1 MSIDLLPFNAF
12 ALESCAA
19 PAAAPHETQTLT
31 LPLRAARAPG
41 AESVAGRLL
50 LLVAESADAP
60 AASATQHAGIVAP
73 QEAGPLTITFGCSSD
88 AQ

>member
-19 PAAAPHETQTLT
+19 PAPAPHDAQTLT
-31 LPLRAARAPG
+31 LPLRVERAPG
-41 AESVAGRLL
+41 ESIAGQL
-50 LLVAESADAP
+50 SWNP
-60 AASATQHAGIVAP
+60 AGEPEACVVQRAAIVPPP
-73 QEAGPLTITFGCSSD
+73 QSTPLTITFGCSSD